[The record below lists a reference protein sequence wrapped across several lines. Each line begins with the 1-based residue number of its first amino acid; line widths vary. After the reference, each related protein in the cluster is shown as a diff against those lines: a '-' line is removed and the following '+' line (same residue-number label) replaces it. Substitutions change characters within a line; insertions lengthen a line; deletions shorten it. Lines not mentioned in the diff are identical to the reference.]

1 MNFNQVKI
9 LFVLSKSKTNMRGL
23 SPLICRITFNNK
35 RKEFSTGFYVAEAD
49 WNAKLQIVTSKTSYA
64 KNINTH
70 LNKMYRDI
78 LSTYSEVVID
88 NQVFDVHDIY
98 NAYMGTSK
106 QGILYTVEYFND
118 YLLKIKRSV
127 GKGLELTTWKKFE
140 NSLMHLKSFI
150 KWKYDQPDLL
160 LRDTNLFF
168 INEYEF
174 YLKTVKELAN
184 PTIHKIVQR
193 FKKVMMHAENEG
205 MIGKTPFAL
214 HKAVLIK
221 KDVVYLTNDD
231 LTRLEQFELKQPR
244 LKLVKDLFIF
254 CCYTGLPYYEMSN
267 LSTSNVE
274 RGFDRELWL
283 VVHRKKTDKSYRVP
297 LLPKAVEIMR
307 DYMNGE
313 GVIFPSISNQKFNS
327 YLKEIADIV
336 DIKINL
342 THHIARKTFAST
354 VLLYNNVPMEVVS
367 ELLGHTSIKVT
378 QESYAKLSNRRVSET
393 MKRLSTILK

>member
-1 MNFNQVKI
+1 MNFNQVKV
-9 LFVLSKSKTNMRGL
+9 LFVLRKNKPNNQGL
-23 SPLICRITFNNK
+23 CPLICRITFNSK
-35 RKEFSTGFYVAEAD
+35 RRELNTGFYVAEAD

-64 KNINTH
+64 KNINSH

-88 NQVFDVHDIY
+88 NEVFDVNDIY

-106 QGILYTVEYFND
+106 HGILYTIEYFND

-160 LRDTNLFF
+160 LRDVNLFF

-221 KDVVYLTNDD
+221 KDVIYLTSEN
-231 LTRLEQFELKQPR
+231 LSRLEEYEIKQPR
-244 LKLVKDLFIF
+244 LKLVRDLFIF
-254 CCYTGLPYYEMSN
+254 CCYTGLPYYEMVN
-267 LSTSNVE
+267 LSTANVE

-283 VVHRKKTDKSYRVP
+283 IVSRKKTSKSYRIP
-297 LLPKAVEIMR
+297 LLPKAIEIMR
-307 DYMNGE
+307 SYMNGE
-313 GVIFPSISNQKFNS
+313 GLIFPKISNQKFNS

-336 DIKINL
+336 GIDVNL

-378 QESYAKLSNRRVSET
+378 QESYAKLSNRKVSET